1 MSEKTAELPIRSE
14 AANYVSDV
22 NKLIRNLEP
31 RPLEDFL
38 NMQANTG
45 LLESYKS
52 RKEQLFNMKEPR
64 NIDGKYLNAN
74 ERRVI
79 EVAYNKLHK
88 LVDKDREGAALSA
101 EMARAS
107 PYVISDEEEHKLYGD
122 PENEGHKQGWT
133 PAIRVSQKHAKDFEI
148 EKRAAKTKRDLPPP
162 PYTPR
167 DPNPKH
173 KGGKRKTRRR
183 RKLKKRKTMKK
194 KRLRRKKT
202 MKKRKSRK
210 RRKTKKRRSKRR

>member
-1 MSEKTAELPIRSE
+1 MSATKTTELPIRE
-14 AANYVSDV
+14 RADYYVSDV
-22 NKLIRNLEP
+22 NELIRKLKQ
-31 RPLEDFL
+31 RPPEDFL

-45 LLESYKS
+45 LLNRYKS
-52 RKEQLFNMKEPR
+52 WKEKLFNSKEPR
-64 NIDGKYLNAN
+64 NPDGKYLNAN

-79 EVAYNKLHK
+79 EVAYNKLRK
-88 LVDKDREGAALSA
+88 LVDEDLEGAALSA
-101 EMARAS
+101 EMASAG
-107 PYVISDEEEHKLYGD
+107 PYVISEEEKKGIYGD
-122 PENEGHKQGWT
+122 HQNEGLRQGWT
-133 PAIRVSQKHAKDFEI
+133 PAIRVSQKHAEIFEN
-148 EKRAAKTKRDLPPP
+148 EKRAAETKSDLPLPTTPPP
-162 PYTPR
+162 PYT
-167 DPNPKH
+167 